1 MGVHV
6 HPSPTSK
13 KVQLRN
19 FQKRKESSTQICRQE
34 RMHFP
39 LRYDKIKT
47 KMVRKKEEKNKMKG
61 INERKKEDGRLLKI
75 EIIK

>member
-1 MGVHV
+1 
-6 HPSPTSK
+6 
-13 KVQLRN
+13 
-19 FQKRKESSTQICRQE
+19 
-34 RMHFP
+34 MHFP